1 MHAMMHGKASPQDE
15 RLADTMA
22 KISYKIAVMSGKG
35 GVGKSTLSV
44 NLAWELASRGARV
57 GLMDTDI
64 HGPNV
69 PAMLGIAE
77 RRFDGDDEAIE
88 PVEISPE
95 LVVASV
101 ANIGYDPDAALI
113 WRGPMKL
120 GIIRQFLADV
130 VWGERDYLVI
140 DTPPGTG
147 DEVLTVGQN
156 VPQLTG
162 IVIVTTPQGVA
173 LLDARK
179 SVDFAAKVK
188 VPVIGL
194 VENMADSDQLKLFG
208 HGGGERAAAELG
220 IPFLGR
226 VRLDAGFV
234 AAGNAGRPFVA
245 VHPDSGG
252 GLDLAAVVERIVGC
266 CTGSLG
272 TR

>member
-1 MHAMMHGKASPQDE
+1 MIRGKTSPQDE
-15 RLADTMA
+15 RLTDAMA

-35 GVGKSTLSV
+35 GVGKSTVSV
-44 NLAWELASRGARV
+44 NLAWALSSRGARV

-77 RRFDGDDEAIE
+77 RRFSGDDEAIE
-88 PVEISPE
+88 PIEITPD

-120 GIIRQFLADV
+120 SIIRQFLADV

-147 DEVLTVGQN
+147 DEVLTVGQS

-162 IVIVTTPQGVA
+162 IVIVTTPQDVA

-179 SVDFAAKVK
+179 SVDFANKIK

-194 VENMADSDQLKLFG
+194 VENMADSDQLKMFG
-208 HGGGERAAAELG
+208 HGGGERAASELG

-226 VRLDAGFV
+226 IRLDQGFV
-234 AAGNAGRPFVA
+234 AAGDSGRPFVA
-245 VHPDSGG
+245 LHPDSGAG
-252 GLDLAAVVERIVGC
+252 SDLSAVVERIVTYC
-266 CTGSLG
+266 KGS
-272 TR
+272 TVAQ